1 MNHDHSAP
9 SPPWVAAFLRG
20 PFVSLWLPL
29 VTTVAATLA
38 WAALPANS
46 LAAFVAEGGPVENA
60 TAVLYG
66 FAMAAV
72 VVGAWPGPGWKTPAA
87 RSLAMTH
94 RRWETVKTKKPPE
107 GGF

>member
-1 MNHDHSAP
+1 MNHDHSES
-9 SPPWVAAFLRG
+9 SPPRAVAFLRG
-20 PFVSLWLPL
+20 PFASFWLPVL
-29 VTTVAATLA
+29 TIAAAALA

-72 VVGAWPGPGWKTPAA
+72 VVAAWPSSGWKTPAA
-87 RSLAMTH
+87 LVIGSARFQRA
-94 RRWETVKTKKPPE
+94 
-107 GGF
+107 